1 MKKAN
6 SPLTILL
13 FSSLVLLT
21 SCTKK
26 PVYAP
31 INLHESMVS
40 TFVGSGVA
48 GSTDGTGKQAS
59 FHHLTALTIDAAN
72 NLYVADDSTGQ
83 IRKIT
88 ATGGVSTLPDNGAA
102 SGGTH
107 YFSPSGLAI
116 DKGGNFYINYTS
128 DDVIRKVNPGAT
140 QGAIFAGNYRQTGAL
155 DGLGALATF
164 NFANGLAIDAE
175 GNIYVADSG
184 NNLIRKITP
193 QGNVTTLVGS
203 GLTGSA
209 DGTGKAASFN
219 FPIALTVD
227 AAGNVYV
234 ADRGGNLIRK
244 ITSGGIVT
252 TFAGSGHQGDS
263 DGTGK
268 AASFGDPSGIAID
281 SKGSLFVTDS
291 DYGIIRKIDPS
302 GKVTTIAG
310 NTGQGADDGP
320 GPIASFN
327 DPIGIVIDKNDVIY
341 VNDFG
346 NNLIRKIVI
355 Q

>member
-13 FSSLVLLT
+13 FSSFVLLN

-26 PVYAP
+26 PAYAP

-40 TFVGSGVA
+40 TFAGSGVA
-48 GSTDGTGKQAS
+48 GSTDGTGRQAS
-59 FHHLTALTIDAAN
+59 FNHLTALTIDAAN
-72 NLYVADDSTGQ
+72 NLYVPDDSTGQ

-88 ATGGVSTLPDNGAA
+88 PAGVVSTLPDNGTA
-102 SGGTH
+102 SGGIH

-116 DKGGNFYINYTS
+116 DKVGNFYINYVL
-128 DDVIRKVNPGAT
+128 DDVIRKVNPDAT
-140 QGAIFAGNYRQTGAL
+140 QGAVFAGNYRQTGAL
-155 DGLGALATF
+155 DGLGTSATF
-164 NFANGLAIDAE
+164 NFANGLTVDAS

-193 QGNVTTLVGS
+193 QGNVTTFAGS
-203 GLTGSA
+203 GLTGST

-219 FPIALTVD
+219 FPTALTVD

-234 ADRGGNLIRK
+234 ADRGGNLVRK
-244 ITSGGIVT
+244 ITPGGIVT
-252 TFAGSGHQGDS
+252 TIAGSGHQGDS
-263 DGTGK
+263 DGVGK
-268 AASFGDPSGIAID
+268 TATFGDPSGIAID
-281 SKGSLFVTDS
+281 SKGNLFVTDS

-310 NTGQGADDGP
+310 NTGQGANDGP
-320 GPIASFN
+320 GPLASFN
-327 DPIGIVIDKNDVIY
+327 DPIGIVVDKNDIIY

-346 NNLIRKIVI
+346 NNLIRKIVV